1 MAVDVTSIS
10 SIAINIGM
18 LLLVVLFFVICVG
31 ISIYAM
37 AQYKKWGQFTCI
49 IWGKDGFGQLVEK
62 NDRAGIFIDRKTSNK
77 RFFIRKANVGLECNN
92 IPYIHKGKKKIV
104 YLLQTG
110 LKNFKFIK
118 PTISDNQIK
127 FEVGEEDVNWA
138 INAYE
143 KQKKLFNQNVLL
155 QYMPFILLAFVSII
169 ILIMFI
175 YFFKQF
181 PTLLKTAEALRAAAV
196 AFAQSQGGTVIL
208 T

>member
-1 MAVDVTSIS
+1 MAMEQV
-10 SIAINIGM
+10 AGMALNIGIM
-18 LLLVVLFFVICVG
+18 IMSLLFFGALSAAI
-31 ISIYAM
+31 IYGM
-37 AQYKKWGQFTCI
+37 KQYQKWSQFKCI
-49 IWGKDGFGQLVEK
+49 IWGKDGFGQIVEK
-62 NDRAGIFIDRKTSNK
+62 TDRAGIFVDGKTQNK

-92 IPYIHKGKKKIV
+92 IPYVQSGKQKIV

-110 LKNFKFIK
+110 LKNFRFIK
-118 PTISDNQIK
+118 PKISDDLMT

-143 KQKKLFNQNVLL
+143 KQKRLFNQNILL

-181 PTLLKTAEALRAAAV
+181 PTLLKVAQALQEAAV

-208 T
+208 K